1 MPAHMDIPLTPQHLA
16 MREPGPL
23 RGALARCNAQLPPSI
38 RVVALAPAPRG
49 WHAQFSAL
57 GKTYL
62 YQVHVAPAPDP
73 LLRRTHY
80 HCASRRA
87 LRALP
92 PPPRPYCCPYPC
104 PYCIPPPSLR
114 REVRCSNR
122 GPAVLP
128 PDQCATRRRP
138 LDVGAMRAAAAA
150 LHGTHDFTSFT
161 NADPVPPPPPH
172 PFSVL
177 TGQVSSLPSY

>member
-1 MPAHMDIPLTPQHLA
+1 MPAHTDIPLTPQHLA

-23 RGALARCNAQLPPSI
+23 RGALARCNAQLPPGI

-49 WHAQFSAL
+49 WHAQFSSL

-87 LRALP
+87 LRA
-92 PPPRPYCCPYPC
+92 
-104 PYCIPPPSLR
+104 PSVAR
-114 REVRCSNR
+114 IHEGVR
-122 GPAVLP
+122 
-128 PDQCATRRRP
+128 
-138 LDVGAMRAAAAA
+138 
-150 LHGTHDFTSFT
+150 
-161 NADPVPPPPPH
+161 
-172 PFSVL
+172 
-177 TGQVSSLPSY
+177 